1 MPTSRSCGAKK
12 SAKTAMI
19 DSDRKAPLFDLA
31 AKRVYVAGHNGMVG
45 AAIVRRLKSEPCQI
59 LTTDRATLDRT
70 RQEETEQWIGSA
82 KPDAIFVAAAKVGGI
97 AFNSASCLAMPP
109 A

>member
-70 RQEETEQWIGSA
+70 RISSA

-97 AFNSASCLAMPP
+97 AFNSASCLAMQP